1 MVSPKAPLRLSLTI
15 HVRST
20 SHGSDKTKPPS
31 VNDIKQPNP
40 QLEDWLK
47 TEHRHERIALGLPVH
62 LRDSQINNVH
72 TKNERIK
79 ENGGQER

>member
-1 MVSPKAPLRLSLTI
+1 MVSPKAPLCLSLTI
-15 HVRST
+15 YVRLI

-31 VNDIKQPNP
+31 VNDVKQPSP

-62 LRDSQINNVH
+62 PRGSQVNGVH
-72 TKNERIK
+72 TKYEQVK
-79 ENGGQER
+79 ENGC